1 MKKILLLLP
10 FVFLILVIL
19 RKDSQTGKKKPI
31 STKKPNTAKISDFK
45 LNERQKNILSVMV
58 ESKKH
63 PMKYLES
70 RIGNFNVRT
79 LRRDLDKL
87 QKMGLIKKFG
97 STKSAFYQ
105 KT

>member
-10 FVFLILVIL
+10 VVVFIFWILEKDARREREVTRAP
-19 RKDSQTGKKKPI
+19 RKSL
-31 STKKPNTAKISDFK
+31 TAKVADYR
-45 LNERQKNILSVMV
+45 LNERQKNILSVLS

-70 RIGNFNVRT
+70 KIGNFNVRT

-87 QKMGLIKKFG
+87 QKMGLIKKIG

>member
-1 MKKILLLLP
+1 MKKY
-10 FVFLILVIL
+10 FLILPLVLIIFIIFKKGNQTDMKTF
-19 RKDSQTGKKKPI
+19 KDVNKKL
-31 STKKPNTAKISDFK
+31 SSKISDLK
-45 LNERQKNILSVMV
+45 LNDRQKNILSVMV

-87 QKMGLIKKFG
+87 QRMNLIKKFG

-105 KT
+105 KI